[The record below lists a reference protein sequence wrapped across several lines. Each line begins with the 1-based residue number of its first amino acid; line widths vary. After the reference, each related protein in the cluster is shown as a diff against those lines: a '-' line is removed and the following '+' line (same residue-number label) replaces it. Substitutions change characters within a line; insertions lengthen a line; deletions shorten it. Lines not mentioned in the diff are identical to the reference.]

1 MDKLELTIKG
11 DVQRLRLRDGDVVV
25 IRCDRQISP
34 EVAEHLREHVIRGLG
49 LDANKNKVLVLN
61 ALTLTVQETK

>member
-25 IRCDRQISP
+25 VRCDQQISL
-34 EVAEHLREHVIRGLG
+34 EVAERLREHVIRGLG